1 MDSLA
6 VKSILILMFVLIISK
21 MLGDTYGTLIIVL
34 GIGMVAALVME
45 YVKNGNEIVSVNAV
59 SDEEE

>member
-1 MDSLA
+1 
-6 VKSILILMFVLIISK
+6 MFVLIISK